1 MPIKGLSCAAAQAG
15 LSKSTRHTT
24 FASSSSSAA
33 SNFLKLPAG
42 VSWYVVAR
50 GRRPRLENFGVLCK
64 IHTAVLSRRVFVIH
78 YIKQLA
84 LSAELF
90 IFSLTHTREEH
101 FCGMA
106 FCRAAK
112 FNQKF

>member
-1 MPIKGLSCAAAQAG
+1 MVSLAVHASFSETDSSLNQLICVCLIREAYRVTVLSASQTDLCQRPLVDEIVFEAQFNI
-15 LSKSTRHTT
+15 R
-24 FASSSSSAA
+24 
-33 SNFLKLPAG
+33 
-42 VSWYVVAR
+42 
-50 GRRPRLENFGVLCK
+50 E
-64 IHTAVLSRRVFVIH
+64 LSRRVFVIH